1 MLNVLLGNGKMEKD
15 VINVYWSPFY
25 NVGPESVDWSFLYPK
40 PKTLFSTLTE
50 KKNPDSARNSFFACP
65 AFSNKTKNMYV
76 FSNALSASYSY
87 QGSEINPTTDNSI
100 GVFSERKPS
109 INEGPLFTFSL
120 GYLFFA
126 DQPLDAY
133 FTPPYFSKPEYTQY
147 GSVVPGEFDIG
158 QWFRAYN
165 FEMQTWSTSG
175 EIHLKEN
182 EPLFYAEFKTNKKI
196 NMHRFKQ
203 TDQLLQYSRACATTQ
218 FLFGKGESLIKRY
231 SRFKDVGL
239 REKVLME
246 IKNNLLED

>member
-1 MLNVLLGNGKMEKD
+1 MVNCKMEKN
-15 VINVYWSPFY
+15 VINVYWSPY
-25 NVGPESVDWSFLYPK
+25 YDVSLGSADWSFLYPK

-50 KKNPDSARNSFFACP
+50 KKNLDSGSGNFFACP

-76 FSNALSASYSY
+76 FSNTLSGSY
-87 QGSEINPTTDNSI
+87 QYEGSEIHPTSEKFVS
-100 GVFSERKPS
+100 VFSERKPS
-109 INEGPLFTFSL
+109 IDQGPLFTFSL
-120 GYLFFA
+120 RYLFFA

-165 FEMQTWSTSG
+165 FEIQTWSNSG

-182 EPLFYAEFKTNKKI
+182 EPLFYVEFKTDKKI
-196 NMHRFKQ
+196 KMHRFKQ
-203 TDQLLQYSRACATTQ
+203 TDQILKYSIACSTTQ
-218 FLFGKGESLIKRY
+218 HLFGKGESLIKRY

-239 REKVLME
+239 KEKVLME